1 MPVENRQLI
10 VSAILSA
17 SLAVMLST
25 GIRSSFGLFLTPIT
39 DTLGTGRESLSLA
52 FAVSN
57 LVYGLPLIGILSDR
71 IGPRWVV
78 IAGALLYA
86 IGLVLLTLVTTTG
99 GLVLSLGLLVGV
111 ALSATTYV
119 VVLGAV
125 AQLVPEAQHSRV
137 FGIITAMGSA
147 GMFIVPP
154 IAQILLSNFAWK
166 GALYVLAAVAALV
179 SLMAVG
185 LPRRPGIQ
193 LHGAQ
198 QPYVDDSFLK
208 MLGKARRHRGY
219 LLLTSGFFVCGF
231 HVAFI
236 GTHLPAFL
244 GDNGL
249 PAFVAAGVLALVGA
263 FNIIGSITFGW
274 LGDRFRKKYMLSLIY
289 LGRAVVIALFL
300 SLPITR
306 MSALIFGGAI
316 GFLWLATVPL
326 TSGTVAQVFGTR
338 YLSTLYGIVFC
349 SHQIGAFLG
358 VWLGGRIYDTAGTY
372 MPIWIAGIV
381 LGVFAAIVHLPI
393 TDQPL
398 QVQPAREAVGPAA
411 S

>member
-1 MPVENRQLI
+1 MLVNNRKFVVI
-10 VSAILSA
+10 AVLSA

-25 GIRSSFGLFLTPIT
+25 GIRSSFGLFLAPIT
-39 DTLGTGRESLSLA
+39 QALGTGREELSLA
-52 FAVSN
+52 FAISN
-57 LVYGLPLIGILSDR
+57 LVYGLPLIGFLSDR

-86 IGLVLLTLVTTTG
+86 VGLVLLTLVTSTG
-99 GLVLSLGLLVGV
+99 GLIVSLGLLVGI

-125 AQLVPEAQHSRV
+125 GQLVPESQQSRV
-137 FGIITAMGSA
+137 FGMITAMGSA
-147 GMFIVPP
+147 GMFVVPP
-154 IAQILLSNFAWK
+154 LAQLLLDNFGWQ
-166 GALYVLAAVAALV
+166 GALYVLAGVAGLVAV
-179 SLMAVG
+179 MAFG
-185 LPRRPGIQ
+185 LPGQAGTQ

-198 QPYVDDSFLK
+198 QPHVDEPFLK
-208 MLGKARRHRGY
+208 LLNRARGHRGY
-219 LLLTSGFFVCGF
+219 LLLTTGFFVCGF

-236 GTHLPAFL
+236 STHLPAFL

-249 PAFVAAGVLALVGA
+249 PGFVAAAALSLVGA
-263 FNIIGSITFGW
+263 FNIIGSMLFGW

-289 LGRAVVIALFL
+289 LGRAVVIAAFIF
-300 SLPITR
+300 LPISQT
-306 MSALIFGGAI
+306 SALIFGGAI

-326 TSGTVAQVFGTR
+326 TSGTVAQIFGTR
-338 YLSTLYGIVFC
+338 YLSTLYGIVFF

-358 VWLGGRIYDTAGTY
+358 VWLGGRFYDATGSY

-381 LGVFAAIVHLPI
+381 LGVFAAVVHLPI

-398 QVQPAREAVGPAA
+398 SRPVQPSPAA
-411 S
+411 AD